1 MNPVQAVRSCLR
13 QYAVF
18 SGRAPR
24 SEYWW
29 WILSVG
35 VVNVVLGIGF
45 SEEIS
50 GTPADPAAVGESAL
64 NIPSV
69 VFLVATFL
77 PTLAVTVR
85 RLHDGDWTGWWAA
98 SVALVNAFWV
108 YGAWVGPYGFGVAL
122 GGSTL
127 VLLLF
132 LVASVGWLL
141 VFIRM
146 FVSGSQGTNRF
157 GPRPLR
163 AGVSDAP
170 DAQ

>member
-69 VFLVATFL
+69 VFLVATL
-77 PTLAVTVR
+77 RIPVKVVT
-85 RLHDGDWTGWWAA
+85 D
-98 SVALVNAFWV
+98 S
-108 YGAWVGPYGFGVAL
+108 
-122 GGSTL
+122 GGKLITH
-127 VLLLF
+127 
-132 LVASVGWLL
+132 
-141 VFIRM
+141 
-146 FVSGSQGTNRF
+146 SGQSDHRSE
-157 GPRPLR
+157 RSD
-163 AGVSDAP
+163 AGVGL
-170 DAQ
+170 